1 LLAAAEALAAAE
13 FASALALLAALPRP
27 AFVLPPGEGSRP
39 VVPLEAV
46 LLVLLLLPLLNQVG
60 TMAPREDLIAATEFA
75 ALLLPLVAFD
85 VVAALLVLLDSADP
99 SASSIRD
106 SDDEADMATA
116 AAATE
121 EEAGKRGNTADAAHE
136 QQRKRHLSRP
146 LGTE

>member
-46 LLVLLLLPLLNQVG
+46 LLVLLLLPLLSQVG
-60 TMAPREDLIAATEFA
+60 TMAPSEDLIAATEFA
-75 ALLLPLVAFD
+75 ALLLLVAFD
-85 VVAALLVLLDSADP
+85 VAAVLLLLLLDSADP

-116 AAATE
+116 GSRRRWANGRAE
-121 EEAGKRGNTADAAHE
+121 GNTADGAHE
-136 QQRKRHLSRP
+136 QQRK
-146 LGTE
+146 